1 MELFDSVEH
10 QYHRCGVD
18 NLYISAKFCKDAYNH
33 PKKIMMFG
41 VARKSG
47 RGLPSY
53 VIQEELQN
61 EKEKL
66 KVRGTVKAAELIG
79 DPDCPSL
86 LAVSVYDTKPVHFLS
101 SCAES
106 IKWIEK
112 KRKVFD
118 KSTKRMKQMTFL
130 RLNIND
136 DYNYGMGG
144 VDIAD
149 ELRGSYRFDKW
160 MRNYKWWHS
169 IFWWGFQ
176 VLMINSYKCYFTYC
190 TDNNIKPMSH
200 YEFQKKIGH
209 VWLDKFY
216 YENKNSSQISRCSS
230 QGSLSSLSL
239 STCSTDTSRRQRI
252 SELSLNPFSGSCKCR
267 LDRTI
272 SHWPS
277 APKRLHGAKKSNCQL
292 HYWATGKRKYAATAY
307 CQNCN
312 VSLCI
317 NGCYEMFHCDWG
329 LHKKKTSLR
338 MIFEKENQE

>member
-1 MELFDSVEH
+1 
-10 QYHRCGVD
+10 
-18 NLYISAKFCKDAYNH
+18 
-33 PKKIMMFG
+33 
-41 VARKSG
+41 
-47 RGLPSY
+47 
-53 VIQEELQN
+53 
-61 EKEKL
+61 L
-66 KVRGTVKAAELIG
+66 KMTILIG

-200 YEFQKKIGH
+200 YEFQKKMGMFGLINVTTKIKIRH
-209 VWLDKFY
+209 
-216 YENKNSSQISRCSS
+216 
-230 QGSLSSLSL
+230 
-239 STCSTDTSRRQRI
+239 
-252 SELSLNPFSGSCKCR
+252 
-267 LDRTI
+267 
-272 SHWPS
+272 
-277 APKRLHGAKKSNCQL
+277 
-292 HYWATGKRKYAATAY
+292 KYQDALFKV
-307 CQNCN
+307 
-312 VSLCI
+312 VSPV
-317 NGCYEMFHCDWG
+317 
-329 LHKKKTSLR
+329 
-338 MIFEKENQE
+338 